1 MDSFKRKMVL
11 DTIPFE
17 VHFTKIDV
25 TNGVKFFVFTCDQS
39 GNVYSF
45 NMERNGAGWRV
56 VNAPSVTELIL
67 KNEKKL
73 SDVINRALKHS
84 R

>member
-1 MDSFKRKMVL
+1 MDTFSRKMFL

-17 VHFTKIDV
+17 VHFTRINV
-25 TNGVKFFVFTCDQS
+25 ANGVKFFVFTCDQR
-39 GNVYSF
+39 GNIYSF
-45 NMERNGAGWRV
+45 NMERSGTGWRV

-73 SDVINRALKHS
+73 SEAINNTLKG
-84 R
+84 